1 MLLLCLLVILFL
13 SKLSQSIPHG
23 SGSSSP
29 STPEWKTFL
38 NPSPEQPQDTHS
50 EEIHSVHQ
58 SLPPPSRSQ
67 KAFSQGLHALNA
79 RKYRANLKGNNLEE
93 YKKRRKEQNRKNYE
107 IRMKKIK
114 SDPKAY
120 EEHLAF
126 HRENSKKYNY
136 KTQAERIQ
144 NPIEKEEY
152 LRKIKDKYN
161 TKARIRY
168 HFNKLF
174 TGQGS
179 NKRLQH
185 NLRKE
190 RIQAGTATQEDHEQ
204 VEKEMERRRNWSRKS
219 KALKRTQVKDNS
231 SRL

>member
-1 MLLLCLLVILFL
+1 MLLLCLLAILFL
-13 SKLSQSIPHG
+13 SKLSQSIPYG

-29 STPEWKTFL
+29 STPEWRTFL
-38 NPSPEQPQDTHS
+38 NPSPEQPQETHS
-50 EEIHSVHQ
+50 EEVHNVHQ

-67 KAFSQGLHALNA
+67 KVLSQDLHAVNA

-93 YKKRRKEQNRKNYE
+93 YKKRRKAQNKKDYE

-114 SDPKAY
+114 SDPKANEDY
-120 EEHLAF
+120 LAIQ
-126 HRENSKKYNY
+126 RERSKKYSY

-152 LRKIKDKYN
+152 LKKIKDKSN

-219 KALKRTQVKDNS
+219 KALKRTQAKDKS